1 MVSMTSH
8 NKHGTVGWYYS
19 KRVRTVRL
27 LVFLY
32 KCTGIPV
39 ATINGRDDLNMQQ
52 ILLEV
57 SRLVVGSSS
66 SEEKYIYICHMS

>member
-8 NKHGTVGWYYS
+8 NKHGTVGWNYS

-32 KCTGIPV
+32 KCTDIPV
-39 ATINGRDDLNMQQ
+39 ATINGRDDVNMQH

-57 SRLVVGSSS
+57 NKVLW
-66 SEEKYIYICHMS
+66 